1 MRLYNFL
8 ISTAKKH
15 FESFNFNEIN
25 DRIFGSYSNKNE
37 SAFIYQIRKINYLL
51 SGLGSK
57 YSNLHILDLSSIQN
71 EIGSSKM
78 FSSTQYVTS
87 GMVFSLEALP
97 IIAKHCV
104 DIISGLEGNIKK
116 CIVLDLDNTLWG
128 GIIGDD
134 GIENIQL
141 GGLGIG
147 KAFIELQTWIK
158 ELKNRGIILAVCS
171 KNNEDTAKLPF
182 EKHPEM
188 VLKLADISVF
198 VANWEN
204 KASNIK
210 YIQKVLNIGFDSMV
224 FLDDN
229 PFERNLVKEHI
240 SGICIPELPE
250 DPALYLEYLYSLNLF
265 ETFGV
270 SEEDGDRT
278 LQYQIEAKRVQFQKN
293 FVNEEDYLKSLNMVA
308 TVEGLNEFNT
318 PRIAQLA
325 QRSNQFNLRTIR
337 YTENDLINFQ
347 TDKSIHP
354 FVFHLEDKFGKHGI
368 IGFIV
373 LKEIAPNILFI
384 ENWFMSCRI
393 LKRGMENYILNTIVE
408 FAKNKNYKFRL

>member
-1 MRLYNFL
+1 M
-8 ISTAKKH
+8 
-15 FESFNFNEIN
+15 
-25 DRIFGSYSNKNE
+25 
-37 SAFIYQIRKINYLL
+37 

-71 EIGSSKM
+71 EIGCSKI

-188 VLKLADISVF
+188 VLKLGDISVF

-229 PFERNLVKEHI
+229 PFERNLVKEI
-240 SGICIPELPE
+240 IL
-250 DPALYLEYLYSLNLF
+250 
-265 ETFGV
+265 
-270 SEEDGDRT
+270 
-278 LQYQIEAKRVQFQKN
+278 
-293 FVNEEDYLKSLNMVA
+293 LK
-308 TVEGLNEFNT
+308 
-318 PRIAQLA
+318 
-325 QRSNQFNLRTIR
+325 
-337 YTENDLINFQ
+337 
-347 TDKSIHP
+347 
-354 FVFHLEDKFGKHGI
+354 
-368 IGFIV
+368 
-373 LKEIAPNILFI
+373 
-384 ENWFMSCRI
+384 
-393 LKRGMENYILNTIVE
+393 
-408 FAKNKNYKFRL
+408 